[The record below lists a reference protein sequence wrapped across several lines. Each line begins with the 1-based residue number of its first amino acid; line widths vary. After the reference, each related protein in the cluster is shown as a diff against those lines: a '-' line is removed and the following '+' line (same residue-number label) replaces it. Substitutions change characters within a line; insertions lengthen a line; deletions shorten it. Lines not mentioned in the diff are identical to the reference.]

1 MTKQPTSRSPLGC
14 LTVTFRKY
22 GDSAIIYD
30 EDGGQIAQIF
40 AQVQNSEINDRIR
53 VSIRA
58 EKKYKIVRHKDETA

>member
-1 MTKQPTSRSPLGC
+1 
-14 LTVTFRKY
+14 LTVTLRKW
-22 GDSAIIYD
+22 GDSVIIYD

-58 EKKYKIVRHKDETA
+58 EQKYRIVRHKDNL